1 MVKITVLIFTLFLTL
16 NCFSQTFWRIE
27 NERGEELLLTIT
39 VNSTN
44 LTFETYTRKDALKEM
59 AGTLMYM
66 MAKAA
71 GKIHC
76 PELMHGEGKISYNSD
91 TTFYNGK
98 IDYPYRIFTL
108 KAKTW
113 KNKFYGLLTDNKNRT
128 NILTGEQVTS
138 DKPLRDYPSLI
149 NQTFSLI
156 EKYFWNARLLK
167 SSDWLNYKSN
177 INDLKAN
184 IADDYELAMKMMW
197 LGKKL
202 THIPHEIRKINKKD
216 NESLQKK
223 SYSLKIISEKKA
235 FLNLSNLPEDKEET
249 DQLFKEIQRNNIE
262 ILILDARFV
271 RRNMALNSA
280 ILLANHL
287 TSQPS
292 GWGVFLTRKWSET
305 EKAIPNPSNSV
316 SLLKNPLEL
325 SNIKNSILIEK
336 GFYLRTE
343 PALPIYKGKIYLLID
358 KWTSNVA
365 ETFAIYLKNE
375 KIATLVGQKTAGSP
389 LLNEIIEIDKQYQI
403 SIPFAQFYDKNGK
416 NYQGIGVEPDIIA
429 EDAFSAVINK

>member
-1 MVKITVLIFTLFLTL
+1 MVKITVLIFALFLTI
-16 NCFSQTFWRIE
+16 NCFSQTYWRIE

-39 VNSTN
+39 INPTN

-71 GKIHC
+71 GKIHY

-91 TTFYNGK
+91 TIFYNGK
-98 IDYPYRIFTL
+98 IDYPDRIFTL

-128 NILTGEQVTS
+128 SILTGEQVNS
-138 DKPLRDYPSLI
+138 DKPLKDYPALI
-149 NQTFSLI
+149 NHSFSLI
-156 EKYFWNARLLK
+156 EKYFWNANILK

-216 NESLQKK
+216 KESQQNK

-249 DQLFKEIQRNNIE
+249 NQLFKEIQRNNIE

-292 GWGVFLTRKWSET
+292 GWGVFLTRKWLET
-305 EKAIPNPSNSV
+305 ENAIPNQSTSE

-325 SNIKNSILIEK
+325 SNIRNSILNEK
-336 GFYLRTE
+336 GFYLRPE

-358 KWTSNVA
+358 KGTSNVA
-365 ETFAIYLKNE
+365 EAFAIYLKNE

-389 LLNEIIEIDKQYQI
+389 VLNEIIEIDKQYQI

-416 NYQGIGVEPDIIA
+416 IYQGIGVEPDIVA